1 MSIHCGFSRRHLV
14 AEVCAAKESLPL
26 ISELEKLK
34 FDDKLSDKNAISINP
49 LDVAD
54 SESDASDENSVP
66 IWMRAKNGNK
76 NSEKERRNNRPRNSR
91 RDSDRKERRHSDR
104 DMRDR
109 DTREP
114 QRSATQDTR
123 NEPFWNDGVNE
134 KRLVD

>member
-1 MSIHCGFSRRHLV
+1 M
-14 AEVCAAKESLPL
+14 CAAKESLPL